1 MLLTRGGNDV
11 LIVSCTYDMESEYTL
26 LIYAR
31 TYFTII
37 RRPRILEEKIEN
49 TLTIICNN
57 IRHLVCGILQFEFD
71 PI

>member
-1 MLLTRGGNDV
+1 MILIRGDRDV

-26 LIYAR
+26 PYDHQ
-31 TYFTII
+31 TG
-37 RRPRILEEKIEN
+37 RPRILEEKIEN